1 MIIFLLL
8 SLHRMRLKLSLFLF
22 SALAYEVSESYIF
35 VCVYRVCVTASYYA
49 EEEEE
54 IKRHPDC

>member
-35 VCVYRVCVTASYYA
+35 VCVYRVCVTASY
-49 EEEEE
+49 
-54 IKRHPDC
+54 